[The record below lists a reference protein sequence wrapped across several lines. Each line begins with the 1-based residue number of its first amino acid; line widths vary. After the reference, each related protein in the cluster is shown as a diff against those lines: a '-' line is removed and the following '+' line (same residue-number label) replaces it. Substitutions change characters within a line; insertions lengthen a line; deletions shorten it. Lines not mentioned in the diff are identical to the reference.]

1 MQSRYNHRYYL
12 AFDDG
17 YFPPT
22 YKARRGKTTL
32 LGVLTRIDETHN
44 LLNVFYTTQYVDDL
58 KTTQNIIQIVNTY
71 CKSFNGLVILLDG
84 ITYCGFDVADPDE
97 IYSETGFPV
106 ITVQQY
112 PLDLNRIYVSLKK
125 HFIDYEK
132 RFAVIKRVSMKYVFL
147 STPWKTIQFYAI
159 GIPVEEARFII
170 VKSMIYS
177 PVPEPL
183 RIAHMLA
190 SELARRQIKV
200 GIL

>member
-1 MQSRYNHRYYL
+1 MLSRYNHRCYL

-22 YKARRGKTTL
+22 YKSGRGRTIL
-32 LGVLTRIDETHN
+32 LGVLVGSEKVHS
-44 LLNVFYTTQYVDDL
+44 LLDIFYTTQYVDDL

-71 CKSFNGLVILLDG
+71 CKNFNGLVILLDG

-97 IYSETGFPV
+97 VYSETGFPV

-112 PLDLNRIYVSLKK
+112 PLDLDRIYVSLKK

-132 RFAVIKRVSMKYVFL
+132 RFTIIRRVSMRYIFL
-147 STPWKTIQFYAI
+147 STPWKTIQFYAV
-159 GIPVEEARFII
+159 GISVEVARSILI
-170 VKSMIYS
+170 KSMIYS

-190 SELARRQIKV
+190 SELARRQIKAGV
-200 GIL
+200 L

>member
-1 MQSRYNHRYYL
+1 MRSQYSCKYCL

-22 YKARRGKTTL
+22 YKARKGKTIL
-32 LGVLTRIDETHN
+32 LGVLTRSNGTYD

-58 KTTQNIIQIVNTY
+58 KTTQNIIQIVNTF
-71 CKSFNGLVILLDG
+71 CKSFDGLVILLDG
-84 ITYCGFDVADPDE
+84 ITCCGFDVADPDE

-132 RFAVIKRVSMKYVFL
+132 RFAVIKRVSSRYVFL

-159 GIPVEEARFII
+159 GVPVEEAKSIL

-190 SELARRQIKV
+190 SELARRQIRA